1 MSSVRKETF
10 INAPSRTVWSALR
23 DFGALHTRLVPGFV
37 TNTQL
42 EPGARIVTTASMA
55 HSWGRLNPDDLSRTK
70 SPYNVWLAYGASKAA
85 NILFAA
91 ESARRWPEL
100 LSFSYH
106 PGVVRSN
113 FGTPAAR
120 FFYKI
125 GPGLKSPEQGADT
138 LVHLATAPAADLVN
152 GGYYDERKPVRPK
165 AYLEDRAIAA
175 RLWERS
181 LELTGL

>member
-1 MSSVRKETF
+1 VTADFASFESVREAAARLQKLDR
-10 INAPSRTVWSALR
+10 IDLLANNAGAVARRRSTTADGVEVTIQTNHLSPFLLTHLLR
-23 DFGALHTRLVPGFV
+23 DK
-37 TNTQL
+37 L

-91 ESARRWPEL
+91 ESARRWPDL

-125 GPGLKSPEQGADT
+125 GPGL
-138 LVHLATAPAADLVN
+138 
-152 GGYYDERKPVRPK
+152 
-165 AYLEDRAIAA
+165 
-175 RLWERS
+175 
-181 LELTGL
+181 